1 MPGSNMCTGRLQQRV
16 PSARPIAVAKLLNNS
31 LRFHKRSDKDGS
43 EKRTPTSRVS
53 GRIMKAGTKPGHSQI
68 REIGRPRTTRN

>member
-1 MPGSNMCTGRLQQRV
+1 MPSNMCTGRLQQRV

-43 EKRTPTSRVS
+43 
-53 GRIMKAGTKPGHSQI
+53 GKADAYFTGE
-68 REIGRPRTTRN
+68 RENNEGWNEAWTQSN